1 MVDDFRRQ
9 GRATVLVVDDDEAMC
24 DSLKSLLE
32 RSGFAVIVAEN
43 GVRGLQAFRN
53 VSPAL
58 VLVDMQMPKLDG
70 IETIGQMRR
79 ERRGA
84 KIVAMS
90 AAPRIGNADILT
102 GARAIGAD
110 AAIQKPFDAD
120 ALLDLLHKLI
130 EGEGGTPG
138 RASAA

>member
-1 MVDDFRRQ
+1 MVNDFRRQ
-9 GRATVLVVDDDEAMC
+9 DRATVLVVDDDEAMC
-24 DSLKSLLE
+24 DSLKILLE
-32 RSGFAVIVAEN
+32 TSGFAVIVAEN

-70 IETIGQMRR
+70 VETIGQMRR

-90 AAPRIGNADILT
+90 AAPRIGNSDILT
-102 GARAIGAD
+102 GARTIGAD

-120 ALLDLLHKLI
+120 ALLDLLRKLI